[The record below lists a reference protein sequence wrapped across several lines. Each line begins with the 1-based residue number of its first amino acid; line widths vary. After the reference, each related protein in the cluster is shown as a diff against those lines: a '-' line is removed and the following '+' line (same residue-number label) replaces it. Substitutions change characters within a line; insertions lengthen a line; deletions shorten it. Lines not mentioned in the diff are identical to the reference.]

1 MFTKILLN
9 KEMDDA
15 RNVFKIMTLLNNL
28 VLFAGFETIFLCC
41 FYSNTIHEIW
51 ISCISFTV

>member
-9 KEMDDA
+9 KEIDDA
-15 RNVFKIMTLLNNL
+15 RNVFKIVTLLNNL

-41 FYSNTIHEIW
+41 FYSNTIHEI
-51 ISCISFTV
+51 